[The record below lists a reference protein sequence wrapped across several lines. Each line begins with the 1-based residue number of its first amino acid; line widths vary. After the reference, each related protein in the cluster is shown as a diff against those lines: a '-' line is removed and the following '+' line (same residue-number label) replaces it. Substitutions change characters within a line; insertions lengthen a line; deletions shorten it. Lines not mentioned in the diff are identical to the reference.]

1 MVLREGDM
9 VRLKS
14 PRHKDTLEDRWY
26 CENWEL
32 MTPMILVGAK
42 NPRTRPSCNG
52 FCEVLHPDGSVH
64 TVWYE
69 YLTTRMR
76 RIKV

>member
-1 MVLREGDM
+1 MTLKEGSL

-14 PRHKDTLEDRWY
+14 PRHKDTLEDKWY
-26 CENWEL
+26 CTNWEL
-32 MTPMILVGAK
+32 MTPMVLIG
-42 NPRTRPSCNG
+42 PRNRNVKGVSG

-64 TVWYE
+64 VVWYD

-76 RIKV
+76 RNKV